1 MVWDLWQSYVIRE
14 PGGSAPYDGRLGKV
28 TQEANVLINQERL
41 KNLLIELIKI
51 DSLSRQEFDVAMRLK
66 REMEELGATVWIDD
80 AGEKVGGNVGN
91 LIAYFPGNTP
101 LARPLLLSAHM
112 DTVAP
117 GEGVVPM
124 LDGDILHTDGRTVL
138 GGDDKSGVAIICEV
152 LRIIK
157 EKRLPCASID
167 VVFTICEEAGLI
179 GAKCLDVSRLR
190 ARAGLVLDSDSVGFL
205 FTKAPAANRMEFHI
219 QGLEAHAGVCP
230 EKGISAVKV
239 AAEGIAQMKL
249 GRIDHE
255 TTANIGVIQGGIAVN
270 IVPNSVI
277 LKGEARS
284 HNQEKLDRQTQH
296 MLRCLEEAAARHE
309 LELDGK
315 PFRARVEAKI
325 ERDYDRMDVPDQ
337 APIVQLVR
345 AAAKNL
351 NVEIK
356 TMATGGGCDANV
368 LNQKGLEVANL
379 STGMRDI
386 HTVKEWL
393 DLKDLYLSAEMVLET
408 VRLNAAHPPTP

>member
-1 MVWDLWQSYVIRE
+1 
-14 PGGSAPYDGRLGKV
+14 
-28 TQEANVLINQERL
+28 LINPERL

-51 DSLSRQEFDVAMRLK
+51 DSLSRKEYDVAMRLK
-66 REMEELGATVWIDD
+66 REMEDLGGQVSIDD

-91 LIAYFPGNTP
+91 LIAHFTGTAPEAMP
-101 LARPLLLSAHM
+101 ILLSAHM
-112 DTVAP
+112 DTVVP
-117 GEGVVPM
+117 GEGIVPI
-124 LDGDILHTDGRTVL
+124 LDGDILRTDGRTVL

-152 LRIIK
+152 LRVLK
-157 EKRLPCASID
+157 ENRFPCSDVD

-190 ARAGLVLDSDSVGFL
+190 ARTGLVLDSDSVGFL
-205 FTKAPAANRMEFHI
+205 FTKAPAANRMEFRIH
-219 QGLEAHAGVCP
+219 GLEAHAGVCP
-230 EKGISAVKV
+230 EKGVNAIKV
-239 AAEGIAQMKL
+239 AADGIAQMSL

-255 TTANIGVIQGGIAVN
+255 TTANIGVIEGGMAVN

-284 HNQEKLDRQTQH
+284 HSQEKLERQTKH
-296 MLRCLEEAAARHE
+296 MLRCLQDAAARHT
-309 LELDGK
+309 LELAGAQFTASVD
-315 PFRARVEAKI
+315 AKI
-325 ERDYDRMDVPDQ
+325 ERDYDRMDVSDG

-351 NVEIK
+351 RVDIK
-356 TMATGGGCDANV
+356 TLATGGGCDANV

-379 STGMRDI
+379 STGMREI

-393 DLKDLYLSAEMVLET
+393 DLKDLNLSAQMVLEV
-408 VRLNAAHPPTP
+408 VRLNAANL